1 MSDQGASSGLS
12 INIVAC
18 DSGGGLSTDLDILT
32 NLLWALGCRVRINGW
47 PTRRQRNDTE
57 IVGRLIGRLRYEYA
71 LVAGPSYDMNMFI
84 EHISP
89 RFIPQARLNC
99 LIPNPEWFR
108 EGNMPHMSQIDWV
121 LCKTMS
127 AVEACDGLARHTRY
141 LGFTSPDKLSEDVAR
156 PDEIVCLHIAGA
168 SSWKGTAAVV
178 EAWRR
183 RPDWPHLVIIRNP
196 NQYGGGP
203 LMEFPLV
210 PNITFV
216 DRRIDARELREY
228 QNACAVH
235 VCPSEAEGFG
245 HIIVEAMSCEAVVV
259 TTDGAPMNEIVM
271 TNRGLLARVSHTEP
285 MRRATR
291 YFVDVDDLGRQIDR
305 VLAMK
310 PDERRALGKNARQWY
325 LTQRENFAS
334 AMNAF
339 LDEIRQDSR

>member
-1 MSDQGASSGLS
+1 MGYEGQSSGLT
-12 INIVAC
+12 INIVSC
-18 DSGGGLSTDLDILT
+18 DNGGGLSTDLDILT
-32 NLLWALGCRVRINGW
+32 NLLGALGCRVRINGR
-47 PTRRQRNDTE
+47 PTRRQRNDRA
-57 IVGRLIGRLRYEYA
+57 VVSRLRGRLRYEYA
-71 LVAGPSYDMNMFI
+71 LVTGPFYDVNMFI

-99 LIPNPEWFR
+99 LMPNPEWFR
-108 EGNMPHMSQIDWV
+108 EENMPHMSQIDWV

-127 AVEACDGLARHTRY
+127 AVEACHGLARHTRY
-141 LGFTSPDKLSEDVAR
+141 LGFTSRDKLSEDVAR
-156 PDEIVCLHIAGA
+156 PDEITCLHIAGA

-196 NQYGGGP
+196 KQYGGAP
-203 LMEFPLV
+203 LMEFPLI

-216 DRRIDARELREY
+216 DRNVDPIELRKY

-235 VCPSEAEGFG
+235 ICPSEAEGFG
-245 HIIVEAMSCEAVVV
+245 HIIVEAMSCRAVVV
-259 TTDGAPMNEIVM
+259 TTDGAPMNEIV
-271 TNRGLLARVSHTEP
+271 TADRGYLARVSHMQP

-305 VLAMK
+305 VLALK
-310 PDERRALGKNARQWY
+310 PDQRLALGKNARQWY
-325 LTQRENFAS
+325 LTQREAFAS

-339 LDEIRQDSR
+339 LDEIPQH